1 MKKPHSIESERDDV
15 YSSGLDLI
23 DEIGD
28 AYIPPEFMELSE
40 PISMFEAG
48 MEDIQEMRNYFR
60 QAIADLGLDSDISS
74 KKSEE

>member
-1 MKKPHSIESERDDV
+1 MKKPYSIESERDDV

-28 AYIPPEFMELSE
+28 ACIPPDFMELSE
-40 PISMFEAG
+40 PVSMFEAR

-60 QAIADLGLDSDISS
+60 KAIADLGLDSEKSS

>member
-1 MKKPHSIESERDDV
+1 MKKPYSIESERDDW

-28 AYIPPEFMELSE
+28 AFTPPEFMELSE
-40 PISMFEAG
+40 PISMFEAR
-48 MEDIQEMRNYFR
+48 MEDIHEMRNYFR
-60 QAIADLGLDSDISS
+60 KAIAELGLDSEISS